1 MDPIFLL
8 TTLDQNYLPQL
19 QVLLTSI
26 SVNNPKDTFVLI
38 LLHSGIP
45 EKAMEGVR
53 RQCGAYG
60 YSFLPIRVDDALFQ
74 GAPVTRQYPREM
86 YYRLL
91 AGCFLPAELDRVLYI
106 DPDILVLNALRPLWE
121 TPMEGSMLAVV
132 VTAS

>member
-26 SVNNPKDTFVLI
+26 SVNNPKDTFVLS

-45 EKAMEGVR
+45 EEAMEGVR

-60 YSFLPIRVDDALFQ
+60 YSFLPIRVDDTLFQ
-74 GAPVTRQYPREM
+74 GPLSPGSIPGRCTTGYWRPT
-86 YYRLL
+86 
-91 AGCFLPAELDRVLYI
+91 CC
-106 DPDILVLNALRPLWE
+106 LNC
-121 TPMEGSMLAVV
+121 
-132 VTAS
+132 